1 MYFAHAVRRQ
11 VLLEIRSGG
20 EGFLAKLTLPRLALV
35 VDAFYVDPHVVS
47 AHELFVTM
55 RTGHI
60 GDTRRHPT
68 LLTTLCLSLG
78 LDSTSP
84 RGLGD
89 Q

>member
-35 VDAFYVDPHVVS
+35 VDALYVDPHVVS

-55 RTGHI
+55 RTGDI
-60 GDTRRHPT
+60 RDTGRRAT
-68 LLTTLCLSLG
+68 NLKYILFLIFSVIFVIFRNR
-78 LDSTSP
+78 S
-84 RGLGD
+84 
-89 Q
+89 